1 MSTAYSTNVAEEE
14 RIWDIGGKARR
25 KETTMRPRGR

>member
-1 MSTAYSTNVAEEE
+1 MEHEWREEE

-25 KETTMRPRGR
+25 NETTRMTKMQVG